1 MSEYRTEVTGSAVAV
16 MKRNAAGKY
25 QHIALIPLADIPAR
39 ADAGEWDSN
48 MLLGL
53 RLIATYLD
61 HTQGDKAKDLL
72 AFRWMVAV
80 LYIRETTAKNGM
92 PYYRNHGVMLP
103 LLPDCERIAMAN
115 HIEGAMT
122 ERHGSDNAEHIVSL
136 YASMIDGS
144 GTLRLSEWGTDI
156 MDAMHEALTLD
167 VAGGVLEQPE
177 LRTH

>member
-1 MSEYRTEVTGSAVAV
+1 MSEYRTEVTGSAVDV
-16 MKRNAAGKY
+16 MKRTVDGKY

-48 MLLGL
+48 VLLGL

-61 HTQGDKAKDLL
+61 HVQDDKEKDLL
-72 AFRWMVAV
+72 SFRWMVAV

-122 ERHGSDNAEHIVSL
+122 ERHGSDSAEYIVSL
-136 YASMIDGS
+136 YTSMIDG
-144 GTLRLSEWGTDI
+144 GGALRLSEWGTGI
-156 MDAMHEALTLD
+156 MDAMHEALTQD
-167 VAGGVLEQPE
+167 VAGGVLDQPE

>member
-1 MSEYRTEVTGSAVAV
+1 MKTIKLMEGDVMRFESALHASEEI
-16 MKRNAAGKY
+16 
-25 QHIALIPLADIPAR
+25 IAL
-39 ADAGEWDSN
+39 
-48 MLLGL
+48 LLPVL
-53 RLIATYLD
+53 TAVENEAEPDTHLIATYLD
-61 HTQGDKAKDLL
+61 HAQGDREKDLR

-136 YASMIDGS
+136 YASMIDGG

-167 VAGGVLEQPE
+167 VASGVLEHME

>member
-61 HTQGDKAKDLL
+61 HAQGDKAKDLL
-72 AFRWMVAV
+72 SFRWMVAV

-136 YASMIDGS
+136 YVSMIYGS

-156 MDAMHEALTLD
+156 MDAIHGAIAQD
-167 VAGGVLEQPE
+167 VASGVLEQPE